1 MQEAL
6 FWEGLEGKAV
16 RCGLCRFH
24 CRIGAGH
31 RGRCGVRENRDGRL
45 VSLVYGLAVAANVD
59 PIEKKPFF
67 HVRPGSRAYSIAT
80 VGCNFRCRHCQN
92 YGISQSPHENGR
104 IVGDPLP
111 PREVVAQALAA
122 GCGSVAYTYTEP
134 TIFYE
139 YALETALLARDAGL
153 LNLFVSNGY
162 IERAPLERIAPVLDA
177 ANIDLKGFNPT
188 VHRQLTGADL
198 SGVLDGLR
206 DYRRLGI
213 WLEVTTLVI
222 PTINDSDSELQ
233 AIARFIRD
241 ELGAA
246 TPWHVSAFFPTYQ
259 LLDKPPTPPATVQ
272 RARDIGLAEGLQHV
286 YSGNL
291 PGSDGESTT
300 CSGCGRIVIPRHGY
314 HLGAMSLK
322 EGKCNACGTPLVGIK
337 LP

>member
-16 RCGLCRFH
+16 RCTLCRFH

-31 RGRCGVRENRDGRL
+31 RGRCGVRENVDGRL
-45 VSLVYGLAVAANVD
+45 NTLVYGLAVAANVD

-67 HVRPGSRAYSIAT
+67 HVAPGSRAFSIAT

-92 YGISQSPHENGR
+92 YGISQSPHESGR

-139 YALETALLARDAGL
+139 YALDTAQLAREAGL

-162 IERAPLERIAPVLDA
+162 IERAPLERIAPLLDA

-188 VHRQLTGADL
+188 VHRELTGAEL

-222 PTINDSDSELQ
+222 PTINDSDAELQ

-259 LLDKPPTPPATVQ
+259 LLDKPPTPPATVL
-272 RARDIGLAEGLQHV
+272 RARDIGLAAGLQHV

-291 PGSDGESTT
+291 PGSDGESTA
-300 CSGCGRIVIPRHGY
+300 CSGCGRIVIARHGY
-314 HLGAMSLK
+314 HLGAMALK
-322 EGKCNACGTPLVGIK
+322 EGKCRACGTQLAGIK
-337 LP
+337 LA

>member
-1 MQEAL
+1 MHEAL
-6 FWEGLEGKAV
+6 YWERLEGGAV

-24 CRIGAGH
+24 CRISPGH

-45 VSLVYGLAVAANVD
+45 ISLVYGLAVAANID

-67 HVRPGSRAYSIAT
+67 HVQPGSRSFSIAT

-92 YGISQSPHENGR
+92 YGISQSPRENAR

-111 PREVVAQALAA
+111 PGEVVAQALAA
-122 GCGSVAYTYTEP
+122 GCRSVAYTYTEP

-139 YALETALLARDAGL
+139 YALETATLARDAGL

-188 VHRQLTGADL
+188 VHRELTGADL
-198 SGVLDGLR
+198 NGVLEGLR

-222 PTINDSDSELQ
+222 PTINDSDAELQ

-241 ELGAA
+241 ELGAE
-246 TPWHVSAFFPTYQ
+246 TPWHVTAFFPTYQ
-259 LLDKPPTPPATVQ
+259 LLDRPPTPPTTV
-272 RARDIGLAEGLQHV
+272 RHARDIGLAEGLQHV

-291 PGSDGESTT
+291 PDADGESTR
-300 CSGCGRIVIPRHGY
+300 CANCGSVIVVRHGY
-314 HLGAMSLK
+314 HVGAIALTA
-322 EGKCNACGTPLVGIK
+322 GKCDACGTPLVGLG